1 MRPWTGI
8 EIEAMATRAVKISV
22 SEADSMAQKF
32 KECRKRKSVKETGRD
47 SDGGEGREECRRGRE
62 KREEE
67 ATKERVV
74 LVRTW

>member
-47 SDGGEGREECRRGRE
+47 SDGGEGERR
-62 KREEE
+62 
-67 ATKERVV
+67 V
-74 LVRTW
+74 